1 MEELTLLLARLHSQ
15 IGAQATY
22 RNSVYNILE
31 IIDDIPAII
40 IQKDSPS
47 SSIQS
52 DMYGRARKHTK
63 DVVTISIL
71 NSDKTDIGSEFHN
84 LRFI

>member
-1 MEELTLLLARLHSQ
+1 MVELTILLARLHSQ

-22 RNSVYNILE
+22 RNSLYNILE

-40 IQKDSPS
+40 IQKDMPP
-47 SSIQS
+47 SSIQG

-63 DVVTISIL
+63 DVVTIHIL
-71 NSDKTDIGSEFHN
+71 NSDKSDIGSEFQN